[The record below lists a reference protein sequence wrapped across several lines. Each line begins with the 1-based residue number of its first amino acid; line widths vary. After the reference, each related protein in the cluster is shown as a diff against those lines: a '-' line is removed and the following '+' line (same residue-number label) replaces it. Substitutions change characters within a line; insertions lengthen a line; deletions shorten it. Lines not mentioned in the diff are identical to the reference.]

1 MEPRIKISY
10 GPGAGQVFVLKE
22 DVTTIGREVGN
33 SIILKNS
40 SVSRRHCVIERRDNA
55 FAVSDLGSLNGT
67 LINGVNAAGAILKN
81 GDEMKVGDFTFRFS
95 DRESDAPSSSLAIDV
110 TEFRLPKD
118 SVRIAI
124 DEVFGAMA
132 RDLTAILKISTTIN
146 TIRDAG
152 ELETAMLEL
161 IFEVVPAD
169 SGAIVTVDDD
179 LAIVRSAV
187 SNRLAPNNPVIVSQ
201 TVIDR
206 VLRERAVLLVP
217 EVEPNSSESLFV
229 SKTRS
234 LVAVPMIVF
243 ERPLGVIYLASSTAT
258 FDESHIRF
266 LTAVASI
273 GGVALDNAGAWAN
286 LADENE
292 RLRNESFGRN
302 MLGESDSM
310 QRVFAIIR
318 KVAPTGSTVLI
329 DGESGTGKELAAQSI
344 HQNSARRSMPF
355 VAINCAALTETLLES
370 ELFGHEKGAFT
381 GAVAQKRGK
390 IEMAAGGTLFLDE
403 IGEMNIVLQAKLLRV
418 LQEREF
424 ERVGGTRPIRADIRL
439 IAATNRDLNVEVANG
454 RFRQDL
460 FYRLNVVRFTMPALR
475 DRPDDIPMLAKYFAD
490 KFGRQMNRRLRG
502 ISSAASKL
510 LAKYEFPGNVR
521 ELENSIERA
530 VVLGSGEWILPED
543 LPDDILETRVG
554 ESNLTSSYHDSVR
567 ETKRSVI
574 AEAFR
579 KSNGSYVETA
589 KLLGVHPNYLHRLIR
604 NLEMKEELE
613 RHESRL

>member
-67 LINGVNAAGAILKN
+67 LINGVNAAGAVLKN

-95 DRESDAPSSSLAIDV
+95 DRESDAPSSSLAIDA
-110 TEFRLPKD
+110 TEFGLPKD

-234 LVAVPMIVF
+234 LVA
-243 ERPLGVIYLASSTAT
+243 A
-258 FDESHIRF
+258 
-266 LTAVASI
+266 
-273 GGVALDNAGAWAN
+273 
-286 LADENE
+286 
-292 RLRNESFGRN
+292 
-302 MLGESDSM
+302 
-310 QRVFAIIR
+310 
-318 KVAPTGSTVLI
+318 
-329 DGESGTGKELAAQSI
+329 
-344 HQNSARRSMPF
+344 
-355 VAINCAALTETLLES
+355 
-370 ELFGHEKGAFT
+370 
-381 GAVAQKRGK
+381 
-390 IEMAAGGTLFLDE
+390 
-403 IGEMNIVLQAKLLRV
+403 
-418 LQEREF
+418 
-424 ERVGGTRPIRADIRL
+424 
-439 IAATNRDLNVEVANG
+439 
-454 RFRQDL
+454 
-460 FYRLNVVRFTMPALR
+460 
-475 DRPDDIPMLAKYFAD
+475 
-490 KFGRQMNRRLRG
+490 
-502 ISSAASKL
+502 
-510 LAKYEFPGNVR
+510 
-521 ELENSIERA
+521 
-530 VVLGSGEWILPED
+530 
-543 LPDDILETRVG
+543 
-554 ESNLTSSYHDSVR
+554 
-567 ETKRSVI
+567 
-574 AEAFR
+574 
-579 KSNGSYVETA
+579 
-589 KLLGVHPNYLHRLIR
+589 
-604 NLEMKEELE
+604 
-613 RHESRL
+613 